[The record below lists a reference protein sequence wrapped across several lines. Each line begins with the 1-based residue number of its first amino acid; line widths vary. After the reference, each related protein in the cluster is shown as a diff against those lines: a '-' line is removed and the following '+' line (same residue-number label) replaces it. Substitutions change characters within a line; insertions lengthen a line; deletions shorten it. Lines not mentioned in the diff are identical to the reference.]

1 MLVPRRAGGITRL
14 LSYISLALMGSLPV
28 HAVCIPAPDSHIRQ
42 LQDLIT
48 TDPNRAIARA
58 DQLLLASTASPASQN
73 AAWLH
78 AVRAQAY
85 SALELD
91 LKARA
96 ASAQGLRLVPD
107 QREPV
112 HVALAIVDAE
122 NVYDSEGIAGAINT
136 LQKLRA
142 VAGANLEMCLLISL
156 GTLHYRHG
164 DADLAI
170 PTLVQAHAAAAGKEE
185 QRVAAADALSSVLR
199 DIGDYK
205 QALVL
210 NGEVVEWYRERQ
222 ASLALSVALYL
233 RGNILQEMKDSAA
246 AVRAFEESRVLSLTI
261 EDTQGVAFSDMR
273 ICDVQADLG
282 DRAAARKSCNSA
294 LAAFVESQATDVE
307 KQTRLTLAR
316 LDLESGESARALS
329 TLNAIL
335 AEGEA
340 ELPPRIVGPLFAL
353 RAKAHA
359 ARGNF
364 SAAYADLDN
373 YSKRYVAANEIR
385 RIRQIAGMRARFE
398 TDREIE
404 RNSALRHELEISQQ
418 RQTQLQRRTWFAV
431 AASLLVI
438 ALLTAMLI
446 GARRHRR
453 QLSDLAA
460 MDVLTSLPNRRRT
473 AELASLAIA
482 EAESTSQPLTLA
494 LIDLDHFKSIND
506 QHGHAVGDQV
516 LRDFSRLSREM
527 LRETDTFGRWGGE
540 EFLLL
545 MPGTTLDLALAIVE
559 RLRSR
564 ATEIAVPGAKQGLNI
579 SLSAGL
585 ASTGPSPTTIDE
597 LLALADAALYRA
609 KHEGRNRVRI
619 DASSVESASS
629 GVRRAIAPRAAAQS
643 PGS

>member
-14 LSYISLALMGSLPV
+14 LSYIFLALMGSVPV
-28 HAVCIPAPDSHIRQ
+28 KAVCIPAPDSNIRQ
-42 LQDLIT
+42 LQDLIS

-58 DQLLLASTASPASQN
+58 DQLLLAAATPPLAAQS

-96 ASAQGLRLVPD
+96 ASAQGLKLVPD

-112 HVALAIVDAE
+112 HVALAIADAE
-122 NVYDSEGIAGAINT
+122 NVYDTESIAGAINT
-136 LQKLRA
+136 LKKLRA
-142 VAGANLEMCLLISL
+142 VASASLDRCLLISL
-156 GTLHYRHG
+156 GTLQYRHG

-170 PTLVQAHAAAAGKEE
+170 PTLMQAYAAAAGEEE
-185 QRVAAADALSSVLR
+185 QRVTAADALSSVLR
-199 DIGDYK
+199 DIGDYQ

-210 NGEVVEWYRERQ
+210 NGEAVEWHRERH

-233 RGNILQEMKDSAA
+233 RGIILLELKDSAA
-246 AVRAFEESRVLSLTI
+246 AARAFAESRELSLTI
-261 EDTQGVAFSDMR
+261 GDTQGVAFADMR
-273 ICDVQADLG
+273 ICEVRAELG
-282 DRAAARKSCNSA
+282 ELASARDSCNSA
-294 LAAFVESQATDVE
+294 LATFVASQSADVE
-307 KQTRLTLAR
+307 KQTRITLAR
-316 LDLESGESARALS
+316 LDLESGQSARALS
-329 TLNAIL
+329 TLNGIL
-335 AEGEA
+335 ADGEE
-340 ELPPRIVGPLFAL
+340 ELPPRIVGPLFSL
-353 RAKAHA
+353 RAKANA

-373 YSKRYVAANEIR
+373 YSKRYVAANETR

-404 RNSALRHELEISQQ
+404 RNSALRSELALSQQ
-418 RQTQLQRRTWFAV
+418 RQAELQRRTWFAV

-438 ALLTAMLI
+438 ALLTAMLL

-453 QLSDLAA
+453 QLSDLATR
-460 MDVLTSLPNRRRT
+460 DVLTGLPNRRRT
-473 AELASLAIA
+473 AELASRAIT
-482 EAESTSQPLTLA
+482 EAELTCRPLTIA
-494 LIDLDHFKSIND
+494 LIDLDHFKGIND
-506 QHGHAVGDQV
+506 QYGHAVGDQV

-564 ATEIAVPGAKQGLNI
+564 AMEIAVPDAKQVVTI

-585 ASTGPSPTTIDE
+585 ASTGPYPMTIDE

-629 GVRRAIAPRAAAQS
+629 GVRRAIIQR
-643 PGS
+643 